1 VQTIICR
8 TEHAQDEKL
17 EAAYQKYAHRQR
29 QKSLVL
35 VNLFDLC
42 IKVIIILKEGQ
53 RSLLPMRGVIWDLA
67 MEERVNFLTKWTK
80 LHLIL
85 HERDHHT
92 QGRSEET
99 AANERGIVGDEA
111 MKERVNFLTK

>member
-1 VQTIICR
+1 MCR

-42 IKVIIILKEGQ
+42 IKVIIILKESQ
-53 RSLLPMRGVIWDLA
+53 RRLLPMKGVVWVLRQNVA
-67 MEERVNFLTKWTK
+67 SHNVYVTK
-80 LHLIL
+80 
-85 HERDHHT
+85 R
-92 QGRSEET
+92 
-99 AANERGIVGDEA
+99 NCY
-111 MKERVNFLTK
+111 

>member
-1 VQTIICR
+1 MQIIVCR
-8 TEHAQDEKL
+8 TEHTQDEKL

-53 RSLLPMRGVIWDLA
+53 RRLLPMRGVVWDL
-67 MEERVNFLTKWTK
+67 
-80 LHLIL
+80 
-85 HERDHHT
+85 
-92 QGRSEET
+92 
-99 AANERGIVGDEA
+99 A
-111 MKERVNFLTK
+111 MKERVNFLRKFNLVALDSALQ